1 MYVQKRVTDGM
12 AELVQR
18 APRVAA
24 DFGLVFQGE
33 AGEIRG
39 YCVNISQS
47 GLLGV
52 FARELDLWT
61 TGELTVQFGEGVL
74 GIRARVARAVDQYT
88 GLVFVSMNAEQKEAV
103 AAAVESAR
111 SAMGLR
117 DQEMTPF

>member
-1 MYVQKRVTDGM
+1 M
-12 AELVQR
+12 AEFVGR

-24 DFGLVFQGE
+24 DFGLVFRGE
-33 AGEIRG
+33 DGEIRG

-52 FARELDLWT
+52 FSRELDLWT

-74 GIRARVARAVDQYT
+74 GIRARVARAVDQYI
-88 GLVFVSMNAEQKEAV
+88 GLVFVSMNAEQTQAV

-111 SAMGLR
+111 STMGLR
-117 DQEMTPF
+117 DGGVAPF